1 MIIRVPAMSRILHHI
16 QLFILKTYN
25 WSIIG
30 RMWNRMCDIAG
41 TLMIM
46 VMMVL
51 GFLTY
56 TTNQINQCNFS
67 SWFGRSALTVL
78 GRQIQLDTAAEASKK
93 VLHHSFLIHFHSII
107 FDTLEKNIVLEGM
120 VLCSPP
126 KEEDVSLRWKFF
138 AVLALDCQFCLEK
151 KRKVVTKKV

>member
-1 MIIRVPAMSRILHHI
+1 MMIIRVPAMSRILHHI
-16 QLFILKTYN
+16 QLFILKNYN
-25 WSIIG
+25 WSITG

-93 VLHHSFLIHFHSII
+93 VLQCYTTVFLIHFHSII

-120 VLCSPP
+120 VLRSPP

-138 AVLALDCQFCLEK
+138 AVLALDCQFC
-151 KRKVVTKKV
+151 